1 MNAQAILRS
10 LQEGNISLAEAKHRL
25 SEASRQEQRLAEGPV
40 SAQDARQDLSQ
51 EIQDSIPESKWL
63 HKQVSTTEP
72 KLEREPSPRPSGPTR
87 DSYDESNDEA
97 ARLKRDSDAIAIIG
111 MSGQFPQANTME
123 QFWSNLA
130 EGRDCI
136 SEVPA
141 DRWDMSFYDA
151 DPKTP
156 GKSYSKWMGVLEEA
170 DQFDPHFF
178 QLSPAEAELMDPQQR
193 LFLEHCWRSLEDAGI
208 APSSLA
214 GSRCGVFA
222 GCSVNDY
229 DHLMGNEGMSA
240 YGLVGRSIAI
250 LPARISYF
258 LNLKGPCLAIDT
270 SCSAS
275 LVAIAEA
282 CNSLKL
288 GDSDLA
294 LAGGVCVLTN
304 PAMHIMTSKAGMLS
318 PDGRCFTFDNRA
330 NGFVPGEGVGVI
342 LLKRLA
348 DAVRDEDLIYG
359 VIRGWGVNQDGRTN
373 GITAPSGQSQSELE
387 RDVYERFGI
396 DPESITMVETHG
408 TGTRLG
414 DPIEVEALTAAF
426 QTYTQKKGYCAL
438 GSVKSNIGHLL
449 TAAGAAGVIKVLL
462 SMQHKLL
469 PPTIHFEALNDH
481 ITLSESPF
489 YVNTQ
494 LRPWNTAAS
503 APRRAAV
510 SSFGFS
516 GTNAHLVIEEYV
528 SSAQEI
534 ACSTQ
539 VLSQVATQVVA
550 GNVLSSSHVAAMNAA
565 DARRSTNAR
574 NDGSVGQYVFPLSAP
589 DADGLIRYANMLRKW
604 ISSKGYDN
612 PELVKSLAYTLQTG
626 REPMKERVVIIAA
639 HVSDLLL
646 GLESYLNNQ
655 TSPHVITKRHVS
667 DTSLATADTPNVYT
681 SDALNTGTNSI
692 GSYPTAAPTFAA
704 YSKTSLH
711 WQGPQSLR
719 DGLPPNDFKHLIDV
733 ANTWVNGGIVPWRE
747 QYTNSSSSPVRLRLP
762 GYPLRKERYWVRY
775 ASADVAPTQQ
785 IQAPTH
791 HAYTDARTYVY
802 ELLAR
807 HSIGI
812 QSNQSVNSLD
822 EGLPFIQL
830 GLDSLVAIH
839 IQNMIMK
846 DFGLE
851 VTMVQLMDGLNTR
864 ELIQLLEGVNH
875 ELAIKQTEAVA
886 SEHSS
891 GAERR
896 QWLDIEHNVPRM
908 DQMKQRE
915 YGVPGQKEKKQDEAV
930 WMEL

>member
-10 LQEGNISLAEAKHRL
+10 LQEGSISLDEAKQKLR
-25 SEASRQEQRLAEGPV
+25 EFSRQEQRLAEERASTEDV
-40 SAQDARQDLSQ
+40 RQLPHDP
-51 EIQDSIPESKWL
+51 IPESIWM
-63 HKQVSTTEP
+63 HKEMPATEP
-72 KLEREPSPRPSGPTR
+72 KQEHEFFSQPFAPKR
-87 DSYDESNDEA
+87 DSYEGREETA
-97 ARLKRDSDAIAIIG
+97 HLKRDSDAIAIIG
-111 MSGQFPQANTME
+111 MSGQFPQANTLE

-130 EGRDCI
+130 EGCDCI

-178 QLSPAEAELMDPQQR
+178 NLSPAEAELMDPQQR

-229 DHLMGNEGMSA
+229 DHLMGDDGMSA

-342 LLKRLA
+342 VLKRLA

-359 VIRGWGVNQDGRTN
+359 VIRGWGMNQDGRTN

-396 DPESITMVETHG
+396 NPESITMVETHG
-408 TGTRLG
+408 TGTKLG

-426 QTYTQKKGYCAL
+426 QTYTNKKGYCAL

-494 LRPWNTAAS
+494 LQAWNTAAS
-503 APRRAAV
+503 MPRRAAV

-528 SSAQEI
+528 ASAQEI
-534 ACSTQ
+534 ENSAQTLS
-539 VLSQVATQVVA
+539 SQVAPSRVADNFLSACASYGVVKHVPDAA
-550 GNVLSSSHVAAMNAA
+550 GAIHAKNSSSI
-565 DARRSTNAR
+565 
-574 NDGSVGQYVFPLSAP
+574 GPYLFPLSAP
-589 DADGLIRYANMLRKW
+589 DVDGLHRYAHTLQQW
-604 ISSKGYDN
+604 ISNKGYIN
-612 PELVKSLAYTLQTG
+612 PETITSLAYTLQTG
-626 REPMKERVVIIAA
+626 RELMKERVVIIAA

-646 GLESYLNNQ
+646 GLGSYINHE
-655 TSPHVITKRHVS
+655 TSPYVITKWSVS
-667 DTSLATADTPNVYT
+667 DTHV
-681 SDALNTGTNSI
+681 
-692 GSYPTAAPTFAA
+692 TAAIND
-704 YSKTSLH
+704 
-711 WQGPQSLR
+711 QGSMLLR
-719 DGLPPNDFKHLIDV
+719 SMPSHEFEHLMAV
-733 ANTWVNGGIVPWRE
+733 VNTWVNGGIVPWCE
-747 QYTNSSSSPVRLRLP
+747 LYANTPFSPVRLRLP
-762 GYPLRKERYWVRY
+762 SYPLKKERYWVRA
-775 ASADVAPTQQ
+775 ASTMGAPTQQ
-785 IQAPTH
+785 APAQASAH
-791 HAYTDARTYVY
+791 LARTDARAYVY
-802 ELLAR
+802 ELLTR
-807 HSIGI
+807 HSLGV
-812 QSNQSVNSLD
+812 QSKQSVHSWD
-822 EGLPFIQL
+822 EDVPFIQL

-839 IQNMIMK
+839 IQNTIMK

-864 ELIQLLEGVNH
+864 ELIQLLEGVHSQPVRNRNEAGVANH
-875 ELAIKQTEAVA
+875 SGEA
-886 SEHSS
+886 EQ
-891 GAERR
+891 R
-896 QWLDIEHNVPRM
+896 QWLDVERHGSRIDQVKQSEHRVRG
-908 DQMKQRE
+908 QQE
-915 YGVPGQKEKKQDEAV
+915 QKEDEAV